1 MGAWYVFT
9 SVGLFPNAGQDL
21 YYLVSPQFERSVLTT
36 ERGARIVIEAKG
48 LSRENRYIGSVT
60 LNGRSLGRAWL
71 RHGEIADGAHIVL
84 TMSSVPNPFESG
96 VKPEGGKTVI
106 VQLSD
111 PQFGYWSDNREM
123 TREIEACGE
132 AVRRINRLKP
142 DLVVVTGDLVN
153 RYDDAEQWRAFDSV
167 ISGLDKQIK
176 VVCLPGNHDQKIS
189 GDKVDC
195 TVFKEHYGAD
205 RFALALKG
213 NLLLGINSSY
223 IKHCDPEQEPAQ
235 KAWLEEQLGK
245 SDAKVKILF
254 THHPFFLHEIDEKD
268 GYPVIGRSQR
278 HSYFEL
284 FERGGLKAVYA
295 GHLHGEAQGNYN
307 GIEMTTTAAAG
318 KPLCHTPSGIRVIT
332 ISGTE
337 VRSKYYPIN
346 RIPEKTTDL

>member
-1 MGAWYVFT
+1 M
-9 SVGLFPNAGQDL
+9 
-21 YYLVSPQFERSVLTT
+21 
-36 ERGARIVIEAKG
+36 
-48 LSRENRYIGSVT
+48 SRENRYIGSVT

-245 SDAKVKILF
+245 SDAK
-254 THHPFFLHEIDEKD
+254 
-268 GYPVIGRSQR
+268 
-278 HSYFEL
+278 
-284 FERGGLKAVYA
+284 
-295 GHLHGEAQGNYN
+295 
-307 GIEMTTTAAAG
+307 
-318 KPLCHTPSGIRVIT
+318 
-332 ISGTE
+332 
-337 VRSKYYPIN
+337 
-346 RIPEKTTDL
+346 

>member
-1 MGAWYVFT
+1 MT
-9 SVGLFPNAGQDL
+9 M
-21 YYLVSPQFERSVLTT
+21 RSS
-36 ERGARIVIEAKG
+36 G
-48 LSRENRYIGSVT
+48 
-60 LNGRSLGRAWL
+60 GRS
-71 RHGEIADGAHIVL
+71 
-84 TMSSVPNPFESG
+84 
-96 VKPEGGKTVI
+96 
-106 VQLSD
+106 
-111 PQFGYWSDNREM
+111 
-123 TREIEACGE
+123 TR
-132 AVRRINRLKP
+132 
-142 DLVVVTGDLVN
+142 
-153 RYDDAEQWRAFDSV
+153 S
-167 ISGLDKQIK
+167 SGLDKQIK

-254 THHPFFLHEIDEKD
+254 THHPFFLHEIDETD

-307 GIEMTTTAAAG
+307 GIEMTTTAATG

>member
-1 MGAWYVFT
+1 
-9 SVGLFPNAGQDL
+9 
-21 YYLVSPQFERSVLTT
+21 
-36 ERGARIVIEAKG
+36 
-48 LSRENRYIGSVT
+48 
-60 LNGRSLGRAWL
+60 
-71 RHGEIADGAHIVL
+71 
-84 TMSSVPNPFESG
+84 MSSVPNPFESG

-213 NLLLGINSSY
+213 NLLLGNQLLVHQALRSGAGTR
-223 IKHCDPEQEPAQ
+223 PESMARRAAR
-235 KAWLEEQLGK
+235 K
-245 SDAKVKILF
+245 
-254 THHPFFLHEIDEKD
+254 
-268 GYPVIGRSQR
+268 IGRKGQDPF
-278 HSYFEL
+278 HPPPL
-284 FERGGLKAVYA
+284 FACTK
-295 GHLHGEAQGNYN
+295 
-307 GIEMTTTAAAG
+307 
-318 KPLCHTPSGIRVIT
+318 
-332 ISGTE
+332 
-337 VRSKYYPIN
+337 
-346 RIPEKTTDL
+346 